1 MQREVGRTGLLAL
14 GRSIPESLQLAR
26 GMFSSLQ
33 HRQFRIF
40 FWSQLASA
48 SGDWI
53 QIATVNIVVLR
64 LTGGGN
70 DLAFANLSAFV
81 PMILLTPI
89 AGAWADTR
97 DKTHLLA
104 FANSGLLTVTTS
116 LGILAQTNSLSLP
129 IIYLAAAAGGSFAA
143 FDITVRQAL
152 IGDLVPLSD
161 LANGV
166 GLGVT
171 SMTAARA
178 VGPFGAAILV
188 PLLGIPGCF
197 YVNASSYLFL
207 LISLPRLRARRND
220 VVKNLVPRASLRAV
234 AQAVWSDR
242 SLSIPMVQIAV
253 LSGFGITSIVL
264 LPLFVLRTLHS
275 QDWVYA
281 VLAGLVGTGSVIGS
295 LSMSARRIIGARPA
309 AVCAIGLS
317 VMLVIVGTSSSAVI
331 AGLPLFFSGIFAA
344 CAIATALATMQI
356 ASAPEMRGRVIA
368 AYMAVFTISSGLV
381 APVTGFIA
389 EATSPRVGYY
399 ICAAVVAASAVLV
412 LSNYRMRDGSLL
424 AQDSD
429 TKPESAAASGKHS
442 QEGKD

>member
-1 MQREVGRTGLLAL
+1 LLPKVERTGVLAL
-14 GRSIPESLQLAR
+14 GRSIPESFQLVR

-33 HRQFRIF
+33 HRQFRLF
-40 FWSQLASA
+40 FWTQLASA

-81 PMILLTPI
+81 PMILLTPV

-97 DKTHLLA
+97 DKARLLA
-104 FANSGLLTVTTS
+104 FANSGLLAVTAS

-129 IIYLAAAAGGSFAA
+129 IIYIAAAAGGCFAA
-143 FDITVRQAL
+143 FDNTVRQAL
-152 IGDLVPLSD
+152 IGDIVPPGD

-178 VGPFGAAILV
+178 AGPFSAAILV

-197 YVNASSYLFL
+197 YVNACSYLFL
-207 LISLPRLRARRND
+207 LISLPRLRARRNE
-220 VVKNLVPRASLRAV
+220 VVKNLLPRASLRAV
-234 AQAVWSDR
+234 AQAIWSDR

-264 LPLFVLRTLHS
+264 LPLFVVRTLHS
-275 QDWVYA
+275 PDWTYA

-295 LSMSARRIIGARPA
+295 LSMSARRIIGARPV
-309 AVCAIGLS
+309 AVCAICLS
-317 VMLVIVGTSSSAVI
+317 AMLVIVGISSSAVI
-331 AGLPLFFSGIFAA
+331 AGLPLFLSGVFAA

-368 AYMAVFTISSGLV
+368 AYMAVFTISGGLV
-381 APVTGFIA
+381 APATGFIA

-399 ICAAVVAASAVLV
+399 ICAAVVAASALLV
-412 LSNYRMRDGSLL
+412 LSSDRMRSGLPSGQKKDI
-424 AQDSD
+424 DS
-429 TKPESAAASGKHS
+429 KSEAASDGRS
-442 QEGKD
+442 QGGRD

>member
-1 MQREVGRTGLLAL
+1 MQRKVERTGVLAL
-14 GRSIPESLQLAR
+14 GRSIAESLQLAH

-33 HRQFRIF
+33 HRQFRLF

-97 DKTHLLA
+97 DKTRLLA
-104 FANSGLLTVTTS
+104 FANSGLLAVTAS

-129 IIYLAAAAGGSFAA
+129 VIYLAAAASGSFAA
-143 FDITVRQAL
+143 FDMTVRQAL
-152 IGDLVPLSD
+152 VGDLVPPGD

-178 VGPFGAAILV
+178 AGPFSAAILV

-197 YVNASSYLFL
+197 YVNAGSYLFL
-207 LISLPRLRARRND
+207 LIALPRLRAPRND
-220 VVKNLVPRASLRAV
+220 VVKNFVPRASLRAA

-264 LPLFVLRTLHS
+264 LPLFVVRTLHS
-275 QDWVYA
+275 QDWTYA
-281 VLAGLVGTGSVIGS
+281 VLAGLVGTGSVVGS
-295 LSMSARRIIGARPA
+295 LSMSARRIIGARPV

-317 VMLVIVGTSSSAVI
+317 AMLVIVGTSSSAVI
-331 AGLPLFFSGIFAA
+331 AGLPLFLSGIFAA

-368 AYMAVFTISSGLV
+368 AYMAVFAISSGLV
-381 APVTGFIA
+381 APATGFIA

-412 LSNYRMRDGSLL
+412 LSSGRMRNGPLWGRKP
-424 AQDSD
+424 DS
-429 TKPESAAASGKHS
+429 KSESAAASGKRS
-442 QEGKD
+442 QDGEN